1 MNKTIILLVL
11 VSTFAIN
18 AYAEDVSNAYAATNK
33 ASSYIIKCGLY
44 AEVANLYKDNHS
56 NIPESNANAFR
67 MLALKHWRIGS
78 KLLGVSSTGDK
89 EIVDFATYL
98 SSQESVTWDAVPE
111 MNKSSNNG
119 RAAIAAY
126 NNANCDI
133 LLEASN

>member
-11 VSTFAIN
+11 ASAFAMN
-18 AYAEDVSNAYAATNK
+18 AYADDASDGYAEMNK
-33 ASSYIIKCGLY
+33 ASSYIKCGLF
-44 AEVANLYKDNHS
+44 AEVANLHKDNDN

-67 MLALKHWRIGS
+67 MLALKHWRTGA
-78 KLLGVSSTGDK
+78 KLIRGSSTGDK

-126 NNANCDI
+126 SNANCDI
-133 LLEASN
+133 LLEAAK

>member
-11 VSTFAIN
+11 ASTFAMN
-18 AYAEDVSNAYAATNK
+18 AYADDVSNGYADTNK
-33 ASSYIIKCGLY
+33 ASSYIKCGLY

-56 NIPESNANAFR
+56 IIPESNANAFR

-78 KLLGVSSTGDK
+78 KLIGVSSTGDK

-126 NNANCDI
+126 SNANCDI
-133 LLEASN
+133 LLEAAK